1 MNILIDNKEVFINA
15 NNISTVKT
23 LNLDPANPINN
34 TYEIK
39 MNNGDKFVLEYFS
52 YLYFRNYSSG
62 EYASFDLKKYLK
74 MDNSKVEY
82 LQKNKYIEYTK

>member
-74 MDNSKVEY
+74 MDNSKVDY